1 MKYLRVA
8 AIVAGSVAA
17 MGAAS
22 PAMAATTPSMPPMSL
37 NGGLAQAVSQTPL
50 LDGSGSVVSDVA
62 DTAADVNGVKGDAP
76 QQAMKTAGEL
86 TPMLGGVELGG

>member
-37 NGGLAQAVSQTPL
+37 NGGLAQALSQTPL

-62 DTAADVNGVKGDAP
+62 DTAAGVNGVKGDAP

>member
-1 MKYLRVA
+1 
-8 AIVAGSVAA
+8 

-37 NGGLAQAVSQTPL
+37 NGGLAQALSQTPL
-50 LDGSGSVVSDVA
+50 LDGNGSVVSDVA
-62 DTAADVNGVKGDAP
+62 DTATDVNSVRGDAP